1 MPMFLMA
8 DRFVLSVSSIAASM
22 FWTCPG
28 LAVVSVAEIPR
39 LRRKHRLIAFRA
51 DWYNTGVHG
60 RLPPR
65 SLPAVRGSVSTLA
78 GRAAP
83 ALIGVSVS
91 LAEARPLRDKLWAI
105 VPGASTKT
113 HGRHLQPL
121 VAGGASGMSGVRLPR
136 RSPSWPPPIH
146 GPPTQRVSPPWS
158 TSFDATAPRVA
169 SGSMPDSDDYKHL
182 KEKHQTLRAWCKSSY
197 RLHGLTL
204 LRKPRVDQLGLIEFP
219 HATADPARLRQSAA
233 SQPVRHLLASG
244 AQARTVGQP
253 VGGLRRRTGHDR
265 LPGLPQPAGHQH
277 VQVQTLSTFRTPA
290 ITHPLR
296 YRQGRRTIR
305 TLHDSHTPIRR
316 RAQTVD
322 TPKHPVQPISQIT
335 SRRRTH
341 HTRPRPAQRP
351 IRRTPPINRQQHPL
365 QIDATSQPKHQT
377 RSLLIHLQP
386 MHTHRQTR
394 LTTTNTTTALA
405 DVCFAFGERAE
416 FWDGFCEAG
425 DLSAHVFGAVFAE
438 GCLCFGAALL
448 AFVHDVPA
456 FG

>member
-1 MPMFLMA
+1 
-8 DRFVLSVSSIAASM
+8 
-22 FWTCPG
+22 
-28 LAVVSVAEIPR
+28 
-39 LRRKHRLIAFRA
+39 
-51 DWYNTGVHG
+51 
-60 RLPPR
+60 
-65 SLPAVRGSVSTLA
+65 
-78 GRAAP
+78 
-83 ALIGVSVS
+83 
-91 LAEARPLRDKLWAI
+91 
-105 VPGASTKT
+105 
-113 HGRHLQPL
+113 
-121 VAGGASGMSGVRLPR
+121 MSGVRLPR

-158 TSFDATAPRVA
+158 TSFDAPAPRVT
-169 SGSMPDSDDYKHL
+169 SGSMPNSNDYKHL
-182 KEKHQTLRAWCKSSY
+182 KEKHQTLRAWCKFSY

-219 HATADPARLRQSAA
+219 RATAETTCLRQPAT
-233 SQPVRHLLASG
+233 SQPVGHLLARG
-244 AQARTVGQP
+244 AQSGTVGQP
-253 VGGLRRRTGHDR
+253 VGRLGGRTRHNR
-265 LPGLPQPAGHQH
+265 LSSLPQPAGHQH
-277 VQVQTLSTFRTPA
+277 VQVQTLATLRTPA
-290 ITHPLR
+290 ITHALR
-296 YRQGRRTIR
+296 HGQRRRTVR
-305 TLHDSHTPIRR
+305 TLHDSHPAVRR
-316 RAQTVD
+316 RGKPVD
-322 TPKHPVQPISQIT
+322 APEHPIQPISQLA

-341 HTRPRPAQRP
+341 HAGPRPAHRP

-448 AFVHDVPA
+448 AFVHDGPA

>member
-1 MPMFLMA
+1 
-8 DRFVLSVSSIAASM
+8 
-22 FWTCPG
+22 
-28 LAVVSVAEIPR
+28 
-39 LRRKHRLIAFRA
+39 
-51 DWYNTGVHG
+51 
-60 RLPPR
+60 
-65 SLPAVRGSVSTLA
+65 
-78 GRAAP
+78 
-83 ALIGVSVS
+83 
-91 LAEARPLRDKLWAI
+91 
-105 VPGASTKT
+105 
-113 HGRHLQPL
+113 
-121 VAGGASGMSGVRLPR
+121 MSGVRLPR

-158 TSFDATAPRVA
+158 TSFGATAPRVA
-169 SGSMPDSDDYKHL
+169 SGSTPNSNDYKHL
-182 KEKHQTLRAWCKSSY
+182 KEKHQTPRAWCKFSY

-219 HATADPARLRQSAA
+219 HATAETTCLRQPAT
-233 SQPVRHLLASG
+233 SQPVGHLLARSAQSG
-244 AQARTVGQP
+244 TVGQP
-253 VGGLRRRTGHDR
+253 VGRLGGRTRHNR
-265 LPGLPQPAGHQH
+265 LSSLPQSAGHQH

-290 ITHPLR
+290 ITHALR
-296 YRQGRRTIR
+296 HGQRRRTVR
-305 TLHDSHTPIRR
+305 TLHDSHPAVRR
-316 RAQTVD
+316 RGKPVD
-322 TPKHPVQPISQIT
+322 APEHPVQPISQLA

-341 HTRPRPAQRP
+341 HTRPRPAHRP
-351 IRRTPPINRQQHPL
+351 IRRTPPLDRQQHPL
-365 QIDATSQPKHQT
+365 QIDATSQPEHQT

-448 AFVHDVPA
+448 AFVHDGPA